1 MYRRLIPIFIIALLL
16 FTYCDE
22 DTANGYPE
30 AGETAENGDCVWV
43 VHRTTEVM
51 EPVLEDIGE
60 VLRTKT
66 AVKWGVN
73 INHVVKKKAY

>member
-1 MYRRLIPIFIIALLL
+1 MPIPGILQLGRQLRMEIVFGL
-16 FTYCDE
+16 
-22 DTANGYPE
+22 
-30 AGETAENGDCVWV
+30 
-43 VHRTTEVM
+43 HRTTEVM

-60 VLRTKT
+60 VLREKT